1 MAAHGSVTGWIE
13 RVRFGEDSK
22 LEPIF
27 ERYFARLQEFAKPRI
42 RSGSR
47 VVSSE
52 DDVALSVLRS
62 LWEGLQR
69 GSFGYVKNRRD
80 LWSLLIRVSV
90 RKIIDNQRRLT
101 RRGMGRMEV
110 RSCDVE
116 ARRIDT
122 LKNPIL
128 ERLAFEGDDP
138 ARVAHVVE
146 LSQTF
151 LARLDGDEMRNVALL
166 KIQGYTAAEIAREI
180 SKSTRTVE
188 RKLRIIRQTWD
199 EVFCT

>member
-13 RVRFGEDSK
+13 RVRFGEDTQ
-22 LEPIF
+22 LGPIF

-52 DDVALSVLRS
+52 DDVALSVFRLF
-62 LWEGLQR
+62 WEGLQR
-69 GSFGYVKNRRD
+69 GSFGYVKNRGD

-101 RRGMGRMEV
+101 RRGMGRVEL
-110 RSCDVE
+110 RACDVD
-116 ARRIDT
+116 AKRIDT
-122 LKNPIL
+122 LRNPIL
-128 ERLAFEGDDP
+128 ERLAFDGNDP
-138 ARVAHVVE
+138 AHVAHVVE
-146 LSQTF
+146 LSQAF
-151 LARLDGDEMRNVALL
+151 FERLDGDEMRNVALL
-166 KIQGYTAAEIAREI
+166 KIQGYTAAEIAQEI